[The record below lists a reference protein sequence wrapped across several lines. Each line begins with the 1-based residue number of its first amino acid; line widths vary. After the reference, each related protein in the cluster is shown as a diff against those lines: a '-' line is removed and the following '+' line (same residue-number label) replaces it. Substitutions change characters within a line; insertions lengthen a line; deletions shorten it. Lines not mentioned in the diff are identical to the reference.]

1 MTRLNLHATAVSWS
15 GAALLLR
22 GPSGAGKSD
31 LALRLIDQGAVLI
44 ADDRVDLR
52 CEGGVLFASPP
63 AALAGLI
70 EARGVGLLRLPYHS
84 DVPVAWV
91 VDLVA
96 GTEVDR
102 MPKPETTALL
112 GVLVPLVKLD
122 PWPASA
128 TLKLRL
134 AVGQALLDKGHQSN

>member
-1 MTRLNLHATAVSWS
+1 MTRINLHATAVSWS
-15 GAALLLR
+15 GVALLLR

-52 CEGGVLFASPP
+52 CEEGVLFASPP
-63 AALAGLI
+63 TALAGLI
-70 EARGVGLLRLPYHS
+70 EARGVGLLRLPYLA

-96 GTEVDR
+96 VTEIDR
-102 MPKPETTALL
+102 MPKPETTVLL
-112 GVLVPLVKLD
+112 GVLLPLVKLD
-122 PWPASA
+122 PWPVSA

-134 AVGQALLDKGHQSN
+134 AVGQALLDKGLQSN

>member
-1 MTRLNLHATAVSWS
+1 MTRINLHATAVSWS
-15 GAALLLR
+15 GVALLLR

-52 CEGGVLFASPP
+52 CEEGVLFASPP
-63 AALAGLI
+63 TALAGLI
-70 EARGVGLLRLPYHS
+70 EARGVGLLRLPYLA

-96 GTEVDR
+96 VTEIDR
-102 MPKPETTALL
+102 MPKPETTVLL
-112 GVLVPLVKLD
+112 GVLLPLVKLD

-134 AVGQALLDKGHQSN
+134 AVGQALLDKGLQSN

>member
-1 MTRLNLHATAVSWS
+1 MTRINLHATAVSWS
-15 GAALLLR
+15 GVALLLR

-52 CEGGVLFASPP
+52 CEEGVLFASPP
-63 AALAGLI
+63 SALAGLI
-70 EARGVGLLRLPYHS
+70 EARGVGLLRLPYIA
-84 DVPVAWV
+84 DVPVGWV

-96 GTEVDR
+96 ATEVER
-102 MPKPETTALL
+102 MPMPETAVLL
-112 GVLVPLVKLD
+112 GVSLPLVKLD

-128 TLKLRL
+128 ALKLRL
-134 AVGQALLDKGHQSN
+134 AVGQALLDKGLQSN